1 MTTRITNIETAKAWL
16 ADNEPHTTVTDDNKV
31 SVSMACP
38 KCGGRG
44 YGHWFQ
50 DGGICYSCYGKDT
63 RNAVSRIDVVK
74 YAQASKRRKTD
85 AERRARKAEE
95 QRLARVERAL
105 EGQRNWCEA
114 NGFGRITFE
123 EKDALLKAERE
134 ANRERKV
141 HVGTVGKREVFTLTF
156 KGASFHDGF
165 YGTLGIYRFEDAD
178 GNELVWKTTSCAD
191 VNNLDHKGLT
201 FQVKATVKSHGEYR
215 ETKQTV
221 LTRVKIEKQIT
232 FKLGV
237 TKI

>member
-1 MTTRITNIETAKAWL
+1 MTYKYEMSK
-16 ADNEPHTTVTDDNKV
+16 
-31 SVSMACP
+31 
-38 KCGGRG
+38 
-44 YGHWFQ
+44 
-50 DGGICYSCYGKDT
+50 GKL
-63 RNAVSRIDVVK
+63 K
-74 YAQASKRRKTD
+74 E
-85 AERRARKAEE
+85 ERRARKAEE
-95 QRLARVERAL
+95 QRLATVERKL

-123 EKDALLKAERE
+123 EKDAMLKAERD
-134 ANRERKV
+134 ANNSRKV
-141 HVGTVGKREVFTLTF
+141 HVGTVGKREVFALTF

-178 GNELVWKTTSCAD
+178 GNDLVWKTTSCAD

-201 FQVKATVKSHGEYR
+201 FRVKATVKEHGEYR

-237 TKI
+237 TNIYY